1 MRGLKKLFSLAVLL
15 FMVLWSLALLVPD
28 QPTFRHDTQPAYAQI
43 GAARLSGGTP

>member
-15 FMVLWSLALLVPD
+15 FMVFWSLALLVPD
-28 QPTFRHDTQPAYAQI
+28 QHDTQPAYAQI